1 MQIDLAD
8 LPENGKQFDGEIPP
22 EIFDITGTDII
33 SVSPLHYSLFVQ
45 RFDTEL
51 LLTGSIQA
59 SFQLT
64 CQRSLHPFSK
74 TISMPNV
81 AISIELGAD
90 GFVEAGQ
97 HIREEILLELPT
109 IPRCEDG
116 DPETDG
122 KGGKSGTTP
131 GKCEIDPKYLA
142 VDKPLEDGVDNARA
156 QEKPNPWAA
165 LDALDS
171 QDNS

>member
-8 LPENGKQFDGEIPP
+8 LPEDGKQFDGEIPP
-22 EIFDITGTDII
+22 EIFDITGTDIV
-33 SVSPLHYSLFVQ
+33 SVSPLKYSLFVQ

-51 LLTGSIQA
+51 LLTGPIEA

-64 CQRSLHPFSK
+64 CQRSLHPFAK
-74 TISMPNV
+74 TISMPSV

-90 GFVEAGQ
+90 GFVEAGE

-116 DPETDG
+116 DD
-122 KGGKSGTTP
+122 P
-131 GKCEIDPKYLA
+131 GNCEIDPKYLA
-142 VDKPLEDGVDNARA
+142 VDKPADDGVDNAPA

-171 QDNS
+171 QD

>member
-1 MQIDLAD
+1 MQIDLAN
-8 LPENGKQFDGEIPP
+8 LPDEGKQFDGEIPP
-22 EIFDITGTDII
+22 EVFDITGTDIA
-33 SVSPLHYSLFVQ
+33 SVSPLKYSLFVQ

-51 LLTGSIQA
+51 LVTGDIEA
-59 SFQLT
+59 TFQLT
-64 CQRSLHPFSK
+64 CMRSLHAFAK
-74 TISMPNV
+74 TISMPSV

-90 GFVEAGQ
+90 GFVEAAE

-116 DPETDG
+116 D
-122 KGGKSGTTP
+122 TP
-131 GKCEIDPKYLA
+131 SKCEIDPKYLA
-142 VDKPLEDGVDNARA
+142 VDKPADDGVDNASA

-171 QDNS
+171 QD

>member
-1 MQIDLAD
+1 MQIDLAN
-8 LPENGKQFDGEIPP
+8 LPEEGKQFDGEIPP
-22 EIFDITGTDII
+22 EIFDITGTDIV
-33 SVSPLHYSLFVQ
+33 SVTPLQYSLFVQ

-51 LLTGSIQA
+51 LLSGAIETT
-59 SFQLT
+59 FLLT
-64 CQRSLHPFSK
+64 CQRSLHDFSK
-74 TISMPNV
+74 TVSMPTV
-81 AISIELGAD
+81 AISIELGPD
-90 GFVEAGQ
+90 GFVEAAE

-116 DPETDG
+116 D
-122 KGGKSGTTP
+122 TP

-142 VDKPLEDGVDNARA
+142 VDKPADDGVDNASA

-171 QDNS
+171 QD

>member
-1 MQIDLAD
+1 MQIDLAN
-8 LPENGKQFDGEIPP
+8 LPEEGKQFEGEIPP

-33 SVSPLHYSLFVQ
+33 DVSPLSYSLFAQ

-51 LLTGSIQA
+51 LLTGSIKA
-59 SFQLT
+59 TFELT
-64 CQRSLHPFSK
+64 CMRSLKPFFQ
-74 TISMPNV
+74 TISIPST
-81 AISIELGAD
+81 AISIELGPD
-90 GFVEAGQ
+90 GFVEAGE

-116 DPETDG
+116 DN
-122 KGGKSGTTP
+122 P

-142 VDKPLEDGVDNARA
+142 VDKPAEDGVDNAPA
-156 QEKPNPWAA
+156 PEKPNPWAA

-171 QDNS
+171 QD